1 MLKNFIVIVP
11 GSSFG
16 KKGFFRLSFC
26 KGPEDIKRGMEQFKI
41 AYKKVIEQLN
51 IKKNETH
58 EKHYERHH
66 EKKEMEEKQ
75 NVDKNEISNKKHI
88 HNN

>member
-1 MLKNFIVIVP
+1 MIKNFIVIVP

-41 AYKKVIEQLN
+41 AYKKTIEELTG
-51 IKKNETH
+51 KKFEKH
-58 EKHYERHH
+58 EKPEKYE
-66 EKKEMEEKQ
+66 MQEKQ
-75 NVDKNEISNKKHI
+75 FVDKNESLKKKFV

>member
-75 NVDKNEISNKKHI
+75 SVDKSETSNKKHT